1 MKKILFLTATLLCL
15 TGVFA
20 FTLVQNWQLTDKY
33 AIRFSSNDVGGIFKS
48 VTGNIQF
55 DEKDLAAS
63 KFDIII
69 DASSINT
76 GNGLQNKHAKS
87 DEWFDV
93 ARYPLIKYTSKKIIK
108 SGNTLQVTGDLDMHG
123 IKKELTFPF
132 NFQNTGNSALFSGK
146 FNINRSDFHIG
157 KPGGDVAEIIQVE
170 VAVPVTKK

>member
-1 MKKILFLTATLLCL
+1 MKKVIYLTATLLGL

-20 FTLVQNWQLTDKY
+20 FSLVQNWQMTDKY

-48 VTGNIQF
+48 VTGNIHF
-55 DEKDLAAS
+55 DEKDLATS
-63 KFDIII
+63 RFDITI

-93 ARYPLIKYTSKKIIK
+93 AKYPVIKYISKKIVK
-108 SGNTLQVTGDLDMHG
+108 SGNAWLVTGDLDIHG
-123 IKKELTFPF
+123 VKKELTFPF
-132 NFQNTGNSALFSGK
+132 NFQNNGGSAVFSGK

-170 VAVPVTKK
+170 VSVPVVKK